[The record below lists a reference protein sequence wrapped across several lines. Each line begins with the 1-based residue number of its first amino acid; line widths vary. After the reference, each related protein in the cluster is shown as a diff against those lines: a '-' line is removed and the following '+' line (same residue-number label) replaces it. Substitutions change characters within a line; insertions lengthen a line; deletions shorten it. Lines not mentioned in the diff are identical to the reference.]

1 MSDEE
6 IDAQFLIDE
15 NRKLKKQVEDLNKQL
30 EAIEIVVKMVMKWG
44 KK

>member
-1 MSDEE
+1 MADEE
-6 IDAQFLIDE
+6 IDAQFLVDE

-30 EAIEIVVKMVMKWG
+30 EAIEIVVKMVMKWC